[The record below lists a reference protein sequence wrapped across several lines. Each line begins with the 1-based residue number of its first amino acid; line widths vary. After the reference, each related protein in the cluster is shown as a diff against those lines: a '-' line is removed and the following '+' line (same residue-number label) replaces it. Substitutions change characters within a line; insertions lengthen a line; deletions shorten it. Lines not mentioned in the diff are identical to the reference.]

1 MAERDDDGKSSRRL
15 RHYWLAG
22 WSKSGLV
29 AGVVVAIHGW
39 TDLDEGEGLR
49 QLGFGGSSS
58 GWQWCYFAGVVG
70 VGEEGGGGVRRCAV
84 RLLGKKSGEEGRG
97 VMLLRRSQWRA
108 TVRGL
113 VGGCLVLFG

>member
-22 WSKSGLV
+22 WSKF
-29 AGVVVAIHGW
+29 
-39 TDLDEGEGLR
+39 DLGEGEDLR
-49 QLGFGGSSS
+49 QLGFGGSSGS
-58 GWQWCYFAGVVG
+58 WQWCYFAGIVG

-97 VMLLRRSQWRA
+97 VMFLRRSQWSA